1 MRKFDY
7 NPLMDARGQALVE
20 YAILASMFVLTV
32 SGISGL
38 YLNGLGDYYQRLAA
52 IVSLPIP

>member
-1 MRKFDY
+1 
-7 NPLMDARGQALVE
+7 MDARGQALVE